1 MSLLSF
7 LPRLTTWGSS
17 QRQRDLETELGES
30 EYSHETDDQ
39 KQDLYEYRVQ
49 YEIGKTLRKTNER
62 KQISYWSDEEAIA
75 IRSSR

>member
-17 QRQRDLETELGES
+17 QRQRDLETEHVES
-30 EYSHETDDQ
+30 NFSQDREDQ
-39 KQDLYEYRVQ
+39 KWDLYWYQVQ
-49 YEIGKTLRKTNER
+49 YEKGETLQKTNER